1 MSDSVPNC
9 PICDELM
16 TFSGHAN
23 YYGRSSHYN
32 TPIYYCKLCDIFYRD
47 IKVACI
53 IDHSYAASYVQEKK
67 EASLFYSR
75 KKFFEFILSL
85 VKKYKSIESLKDS
98 NRLSLI
104 DFGSSYGHLIYLAK
118 ANGIEAVGI
127 ELVEDL
133 LISCKVKD
141 FSVYKDLKEVPKKV
155 DVVTAIDS
163 LYYVPNCKEVLAD
176 IRNALKPNGILLVR
190 VNNRNLY
197 VRLRKKFIANKDL
210 SMIGDAIISFPL
222 KGIKKLFALTG
233 FQVIRVI
240 PDSGKGKR
248 LGIMKGLCYRFTYV
262 PTILT
267 GYRFIFTPGF
277 FVVAKLKEKLS

>member
-1 MSDSVPNC
+1 
-9 PICDELM
+9 M